1 MAYCGSVTNIERS
14 VEKKVFSW
22 WCFGNRSHG
31 FQVESAISGTRIGH
45 LSCQRALGQRFPDVL
60 GANSHGKGLFFFS
73 SLLFERHLG
82 KVCMCVY
89 ACVKKDYQKVEAPG
103 KCSVEAPEQSGIRRA
118 PKSARLSVAHSG
130 GTWSRILREIRIDIP
145 TSSHNLES
153 TLFPR
158 KPSFLTST

>member
-60 GANSHGKGLFFFS
+60 GANSHEFTTGS
-73 SLLFERHLG
+73 S
-82 KVCMCVY
+82 
-89 ACVKKDYQKVEAPG
+89 
-103 KCSVEAPEQSGIRRA
+103 
-118 PKSARLSVAHSG
+118 
-130 GTWSRILREIRIDIP
+130 
-145 TSSHNLES
+145 
-153 TLFPR
+153 
-158 KPSFLTST
+158 